1 MTRSSLGSA
10 LVTGASSGIGAVYAD
25 RLAKRGYDLI
35 LVARNGEKLKSLAA
49 RLTAETHRSVKVMPA
64 DLGDKVA
71 LAKIEAV
78 LRDDPSISMLVNN
91 AGTASIAP
99 LLNSDVDQMEA
110 MIALNVTAL
119 TRLTYAAAP
128 AFVARGAGTIINI
141 GSVVGVVPERL
152 NGVYGATKAFVLA
165 LSQSLQHELADK
177 GVRIQA
183 VLPAAT
189 ATDIWEKSG
198 LHHSKLP
205 AGTVMSTED
214 MVDAA
219 LTGLD
224 QGEVVTIPPLQD
236 GDDWTRFDAAR
247 LALAPKLTNAA
258 PAPRYRAA
266 RASSK
271 HRVRRNLTKHED
283 QAMTSRSVVI
293 AEPVRTAIGA
303 FGGTLKDVPAPD
315 LGAVAIRAAVER
327 AGLKPE
333 EIETAA
339 MGNVIQAGTK
349 MNPARQAAV
358 QAGLPVT
365 VPALTVNRVCGS
377 GAQAIVSAAQE
388 ILLGNAN
395 AAVAGGMESMD
406 QAPYLVQRG
415 RWGYRLGDGQL
426 YDSVLRDGLNDA
438 FSGEHSGWH
447 TEDLV
452 EKYQVTREAQDQW
465 ALRSQQRFA
474 RAQSAGHFKS
484 QIAAVQVPGKK
495 GPTPFDQDEANRPD
509 TTIEALARLKPAF
522 RPDGAITAGNAPG
535 LNDAAAAMV
544 LADEAWAEK
553 RGLKPAARLVA
564 YGIAAVEPGM
574 FGLGPVPA
582 VKQALQRAGW
592 EIESIERAEINE
604 AFAAIAIVVARE
616 LGFSDEIVNVE
627 GGAVAHGHPIGAT
640 GAVLTTKL
648 IHSMRRDGL
657 KRGLVTLCIG
667 GGQGIA
673 LAIETLH

>member
-1 MTRSSLGSA
+1 
-10 LVTGASSGIGAVYAD
+10 
-25 RLAKRGYDLI
+25 
-35 LVARNGEKLKSLAA
+35 
-49 RLTAETHRSVKVMPA
+49 
-64 DLGDKVA
+64 
-71 LAKIEAV
+71 
-78 LRDDPSISMLVNN
+78 
-91 AGTASIAP
+91 
-99 LLNSDVDQMEA
+99 
-110 MIALNVTAL
+110 
-119 TRLTYAAAP
+119 
-128 AFVARGAGTIINI
+128 
-141 GSVVGVVPERL
+141 
-152 NGVYGATKAFVLA
+152 
-165 LSQSLQHELADK
+165 
-177 GVRIQA
+177 
-183 VLPAAT
+183 
-189 ATDIWEKSG
+189 
-198 LHHSKLP
+198 
-205 AGTVMSTED
+205 
-214 MVDAA
+214 
-219 LTGLD
+219 
-224 QGEVVTIPPLQD
+224 
-236 GDDWTRFDAAR
+236 
-247 LALAPKLTNAA
+247 
-258 PAPRYRAA
+258 
-266 RASSK
+266 
-271 HRVRRNLTKHED
+271 
-283 QAMTSRSVVI
+283 MTSRSVVI

-327 AGLKPE
+327 AGLKPD
-333 EIETAA
+333 EIETVA

-365 VPALTVNRVCGS
+365 VPAVTVNRVCGS

-388 ILLGNAN
+388 ILLGDAN

-474 RAQSAGHFKS
+474 RARSAGHFKS

-495 GPTPFDQDEANRPD
+495 GPTPFEQDEANRPD

-553 RGLKPAARLVA
+553 RGVNPAARLVA

-592 EIESIERAEINE
+592 EIGSIERAEINE

-616 LGFSDEIVNVE
+616 LGLPDEIVNVD